1 MKYTRDAYERAE
13 KTLGERRTKAFDE
26 RDERF
31 ERAAA
36 VLPEISG
43 LERSLSKKRFDY
55 LRSIGSSDKGSA
67 VTLSQLREETEKTE
81 HIIEQMLIS
90 AELPDDYL
98 DYHFTCSKCKDT
110 GYRDGVRCECMTKL
124 LEQYTVEEL
133 NKQCSIKLHS
143 FDEFRLDYYPE
154 TADDGDEPRR
164 RMQTVFNNCRTYA
177 EDFDGK
183 AQSLFMYGRTGLG
196 KTFLSSCIAAEVMSR
211 GYSVVFFS
219 FPTLFSKLEDEH
231 FGRSDDKTME
241 ILMSAE
247 LVILDDLGSEFKTQ
261 FTEAK
266 LYEIVNGRM
275 NLEKPTIISTNMTA
289 RQLQE
294 TYNERI
300 ISRVMMEFAPLR
312 FAGND
317 IRQIIRRNT
326 YIKNT

>member
-1 MKYTRDAYERAE
+1 MNYTRDAYERAE
-13 KTLGERRTKAFDE
+13 KTLGKRREKAFDE

-31 ERAAA
+31 ERASAI
-36 VLPEISG
+36 LPEISG
-43 LERSLSKKRFDY
+43 LERSLTKKRFDF
-55 LRSIGSSDKGSA
+55 LRSIGSGDNGSA
-67 VTLSQLREETEKTE
+67 LTISELREETGKTE
-81 HIIEQMLIS
+81 AIIEQMLLS
-90 AELPDDYL
+90 ADLPADYL
-98 DYHFTCSKCKDT
+98 DYNFTCPRCKDT
-110 GYRDGVRCECMTKL
+110 GYRDGVRCDCMTKL

-154 TADDGDEPRR
+154 TSDDGDAPRN
-164 RMQTVFNNCRTYA
+164 RMLTVYNNCKSYA
-177 EDFDGK
+177 EDFDGS
-183 AQSLFMYGRTGLG
+183 AQSLFLYGRTGLG
-196 KTFLSSCIAAEVMSR
+196 KTFLSSCIAAEVMSK

-231 FGRSDDKTME
+231 FGRSDERTME
-241 ILMSAE
+241 ILMSAD

-275 NLEKPTIISTNMTA
+275 NCDKPIIISTNLTVH
-289 RQLQE
+289 QLQD

-312 FAGND
+312 FVGSD
-317 IRQIIRRNT
+317 IRQVIRRRSYSMSN
-326 YIKNT
+326 